1 MRRLLA
7 VCGLGVAFGA
17 ATSLSNW
24 LGSQFDA
31 DSIARIPSLIL
42 DAGWTWAAFGILA
55 GWLASAPRPS
65 SAPRFLHAA
74 LASALGLIAA
84 TVAYFGVDAIV
95 RDEPLGSY
103 TAEMV
108 RWWAASI
115 LAGPIL
121 GLVGALARSPTVPGL
136 LARLVI
142 PVAATLQMLGIPSA
156 ISPVASPAV
165 TAARLLV
172 LAAAAVATIAVIT
185 RFARSRRRHVSA

>member
-7 VCGLGVAFGA
+7 VCGLGVVFGA

-42 DAGWTWAAFGILA
+42 DAGWTWAAFGLA
-55 GWLASAPRPS
+55 DGSRPRLGRVP
-65 SAPRFLHAA
+65 P

-103 TAEMV
+103 TAELV
-108 RWWAASI
+108 RWWGVSI

-136 LARLVI
+136 LARFVI
-142 PVAATLQMLGIPSA
+142 PVAATPQVLGIPSA

-165 TAARLLV
+165 TAARLLL
-172 LAAAAVATIAVIT
+172 LAAAAVATIAVIA
-185 RFARSRRRHVSA
+185 RLARSRRRHVSA